1 MTNEDRKVIELA
13 LEALEDIKDDCSGC
27 EFEWSND
34 YPLQA
39 KAHTAIK
46 KVLARGEQEP
56 VACIHRIVDVTNKVV
71 KSGYMCMDCG
81 AVFRAYTTPP
91 QRKPLTD
98 EEMQFLATAIGQA
111 KQIID
116 TYNTEFVTARDDL
129 RRCSELLAAHGI
141 KE

>member
-1 MTNEDRKVIELA
+1 MTCKDKQENNGVCPHHNLQCGWPKCNE
-13 LEALEDIKDDCSGC
+13 
-27 EFEWSND
+27 
-34 YPLQA
+34 P
-39 KAHTAIK
+39 
-46 KVLARGEQEP
+46 EQEP

-98 EEMQFLATAIGQA
+98 EQIAEMWLEILGSTPPSGIHEDGLQPWRFARAI
-111 KQIID
+111 
-116 TYNTEFVTARDDL
+116 E
-129 RRCSELLAAHGI
+129 AAHGI